1 MDYTKSAYRPF
12 GYSGPRT
19 PGEPA
24 MTNLEP
30 KLIVKLT
37 SAPSATMR
45 LEGFFEREDPESRNG
60 NASPFVQPES
70 YATSKDHV
78 RSSNV
83 RYT

>member
-1 MDYTKSAYRPF
+1 
-12 GYSGPRT
+12 
-19 PGEPA
+19 